1 MMPARRASLLLLIA
15 YPCSVHYGVVSN
27 DYRPAVI
34 VIAAAA
40 AWLAGQRAHG
50 FRWLPALAAV
60 LAVSAAALA
69 VTDHFE
75 LMILP
80 PLLIYFGLAAVFALT
95 LLPGRQALVTRIATL
110 LDGEPDAAV
119 RRYTRRVTAAWAVF
133 LLLLGGCSVWL
144 ACCGTREAW
153 SLFTNLYGYL
163 LILGF
168 FLGEFLLRRR
178 CLPQVPRRSFAG
190 FLAAMARLDRR
201 SLR

>member
-1 MMPARRASLLLLIA
+1 MVARRASLLLLIA

-34 VIAAAA
+34 VIAAIAA
-40 AWLAGQRAHG
+40 LLAGRRPQG
-50 FRWLPALAAV
+50 FRWLPAVAAV
-60 LAVSAAALA
+60 LVVLLAALT
-69 VTDHFE
+69 VKDRFD

-95 LLPGRQALVTRIATL
+95 LLPGRLALVTRIAAL

-119 RRYTRRVTAAWAVF
+119 QTYTRRVTAAWAVF
-133 LLLLGGCSVWL
+133 LSLLGACSLWL

-178 CLPQVPRRSFAG
+178 CLPQVPRRSFVA

-201 SLR
+201 SL